1 MIGNATVNT
10 SEETV
15 EEKDLGVW
23 TDDEL
28 KFVKHIENTASKS
41 NQILGLIKRS
51 FVYKN
56 SEEAVHFP
64 CPTTTGVW
72 QRNLVS

>member
-1 MIGNATVNT
+1 M
-10 SEETV
+10 

-23 TDDEL
+23 TDGEL
-28 KFVKHIENTASKS
+28 KFVKHIKNAASKS

-56 SEEAVHFP
+56 GEVMMMLFTSMVRPLLEYV
-64 CPTTTGVW
+64 
-72 QRNLVS
+72 NLIGYPRYSKDA